1 MAHSFIT
8 IIIPVPEQ
16 NLAGVQRAVSTLGN
30 PFNPNAQ
37 AVFDAIGRI
46 HFASLNALPA
56 SSGNGGYLL
65 FELSC
70 DGEPQEI
77 LKEIANRGDNALKEP
92 FIQTGLYE
100 SNQELNTF
108 LARYSKTI
116 GQDGSST
123 LGLAFCGTPELTVAQ
138 IHQEHQ
144 LMNAITGTFRT
155 LPRNSSALAMLKE
168 IRQRI
173 LTGTHGN
180 RFAWAKEA
188 HWTPVLDTS
197 ISWTPSNK
205 FRAGLAIGW
214 KFLWPVAM
222 LLVAAALI
230 GWILGSWTV
239 AIGAILAVLA
249 IVGAGICLGLMTF
262 FKMESTDVPDDL
274 NPDPERM
281 AEIQK
286 RENHLAQNHLMLLT
300 PLKPG
305 WLRKS
310 ALRVVFY
317 AVRQLAEKGQF
328 RKGFLSDIGTIHFA
342 RWVLVEETGDLLF
355 FSNFGGSWES
365 YLEDFISKAN
375 EGLTGVWSNTRGFP
389 RTKHLI
395 KQGATDGDRFK
406 RWARRHQFPTQAWYS
421 AYGDLTTQNIR
432 TNAMVRHGFAT
443 VATEEAAQ
451 QWFRYFGSASR
462 STTLLE
468 TQEAKVNSD
477 PLPAP
482 VLETKDV
489 QGLMFGGYGRL
500 EEAACLVFSLTDTV
514 SEARSWLR
522 ELLPLIS
529 FGENPPSTEGTII
542 GLTATGI
549 KKLGL
554 SEDGLKTFP
563 TTFLQGIAPSYRAR
577 LLGDIGKN
585 APEQWTWG
593 SLDSE
598 IDGVLLVYAKDVHAL
613 QAVLQRIRVVCGSR
627 ARERHTIELENLKEM
642 DGKEP
647 FGFADGISQPILKG
661 TTRAGRTAESIH
673 VVEPG
678 EFVLGY
684 RDQLGYFPPSPHVAA
699 SQDPANL
706 LPLMPRTKED
716 SSQSNGTA
724 VQRPK
729 DLGRNGSFLVLRQLE
744 QNVAAFN
751 EFLHHAVD
759 QVRSQ
764 SGETVTE
771 EWVAAKLIGRWKDGS
786 PLVEHPTKPG
796 GAPVSP
802 LSSKQ
807 DNAFQYYEKDAG
819 GLRCPLGAHIR
830 RTNPRDSFGGNLTA
844 ELEINK
850 RHRILRRGRVYRP
863 QGTHNPGL
871 LFACLNADLER
882 QFEFVQQS
890 WMNNPRF
897 HGLSAE
903 RDPIAAGNTNGAFTI
918 PVEHCPVKLTGLAD
932 FVTVRG
938 GGYFF
943 MPGRRTLE
951 YLSK

>member
-1 MAHSFIT
+1 MAHAFVT
-8 IIIPVPEQ
+8 IIIPVPERK
-16 NLAGVQRAVSTLGN
+16 LADVQRAASTLGN
-30 PFNPNAQ
+30 PFNPTVQ

-77 LKEIANRGDNALKEP
+77 LKEIANRADSTLKEP
-92 FIQTGLYE
+92 FIQTGLYK
-100 SNQELNTF
+100 SDQALDTF

-144 LMNAITGTFRT
+144 LMNAIAETFRT
-155 LPRNSSALAMLKE
+155 LPRESSALAMLDK

-173 LTGTHGN
+173 LTDTPGN

-197 ISWTPSNK
+197 ISRTLSDK
-205 FRAGLAIGW
+205 IRAGLAIAW
-214 KFLWPVAM
+214 KILWPVAV
-222 LLVAAALI
+222 LLATAALI
-230 GWILGSWTV
+230 GWMVGSSKV
-239 AIGAILAVLA
+239 VLVVIGAVI
-249 IVGAGICLGLMTF
+249 AGVCWVFMTF
-262 FKMESTDVPDDL
+262 AKMEETDVPDDI
-274 NPDPERM
+274 NPDTEQM
-281 AEIQK
+281 ADIQK
-286 RENHLAQNHLMLLT
+286 SENHLAQNHLMLLT

-342 RWVLVEETGDLLF
+342 RWALVEETGDLLF
-355 FSNFGGSWES
+355 FSNYGGSWES

-375 EGLTGVWSNTRGFP
+375 EGLTGVWSNTQGFP
-389 RTKHLI
+389 RTKYLI

-432 TNAMVRHGFAT
+432 TNAAIRHGFAT
-443 VATEEAAQ
+443 AATEEDAQ
-451 QWFRYFGSASR
+451 QWFRHFGSASR
-462 STTLLE
+462 SATQLKTQQTQGGFAPLPATMLE
-468 TQEAKVNSD
+468 TQD
-477 PLPAP
+477 I
-482 VLETKDV
+482 
-489 QGLMFGGYGRL
+489 QGLMFGGYRRL
-500 EEAACLVFSLTDTV
+500 EEATCFVFALTDTG

-522 ELLPLIS
+522 EMLPLIS
-529 FGENPPSTEGTII
+529 FGEAPPSTKGTIL

-554 SEDGLKTFP
+554 SHDGLKTFP
-563 TTFLQGIAPSYRAR
+563 TAFLQGMSPSYRAR

-585 APEQWTWG
+585 SPEQWSWG
-593 SLDSE
+593 RPDRH
-598 IDGVLLVYAKDVHAL
+598 IDGVILVYAKDTEAISAAMQQVTKICGTRAQCL
-613 QAVLQRIRVVCGSR
+613 Q
-627 ARERHTIELENLKEM
+627 TITLENLQNM
-642 DGKEP
+642 NDKEP
-647 FGFADGISQPILKG
+647 FGFADGISQPILRG
-661 TTRAGRTAESIH
+661 TKQAVKTTNSIH

-699 SQDPANL
+699 NQDPADL
-706 LPLMPRTKED
+706 LPLMPHTTEN
-716 SSQSNGTA
+716 SSQSNGTI

-744 QNVAAFN
+744 QNVPAFN

-759 QVRSQ
+759 QVQSQ
-764 SGETVTE
+764 TGETVTE

-786 PLVEHPTKPG
+786 PLVEHPIRPERT
-796 GAPVSP
+796 PVSP
-802 LSSKQ
+802 PSSKQ
-807 DNAFQYYEKDAG
+807 DNDFQYYEKDAG
-819 GLRCPLGAHIR
+819 GLHCPLGSHIR

-844 ELEINK
+844 EREINK

-882 QFEFVQQS
+882 QFEFVQQT

-897 HGLSAE
+897 HGLSGE
-903 RDPIAAGNTNGAFTI
+903 RDPIAPGNTNGAFTI
-918 PVEHCPVKLTGLAD
+918 PVDHCPVKLTGLSD

-943 MPGRRTLE
+943 MPGRRALE